1 MVCAAV
7 RIDQRCADLGEG
19 SRPGSQT
26 RPYHSPVAEQPAAYA
41 KTANPLS
48 TRELAE
54 ARERTRRSMFQS
66 APRRVGRYTVLGK
79 VGEGGMGVVFAAHD
93 PELDRRVALKLLTA
107 ERAGHGPE
115 PKQRLLAEARAMARV
130 AHPNVVAVF
139 EAGLH
144 EPEIGEASV
153 FVAMEFVEGQTLRDW
168 VDETRPKWTRTLE
181 VYREAGRGLAA
192 VHDAGLVHRD
202 FKPDNAMIDESGRV
216 FVMDFGLAR
225 DTGFEAPAI
234 DSPSAAATLI
244 GKLTRT
250 GALLGTPAYM
260 APEQFAGNV
269 ADARSDQYSF
279 CVALYEALWRRRPY
293 DANTPVALAATLID
307 EEPPKIPPPDDV
319 PRGVRAAI
327 LRGLAPNP
335 DLRWP
340 TMDMLVAELSPRRR
354 SRRILVGVTGIAT
367 AVVATSYAAISGPE
381 TSACAGAEE
390 AIAETWNPKRAEEVV
405 RAFDRAAPTWGAT
418 AAQHATSLVDA
429 YAERWANE
437 HASACRSALDDEST
451 GDALLDARMRCLTRR
466 QGELASV
473 IDALATA
480 DAGVVIHYERA
491 LEGLVEPERC
501 TEPAYLEVTDD
512 APDDP
517 RVARRVQELEQRLA
531 AIHTTRVL
539 GAPQRAL
546 QQLEAMAADVAAL
559 DHAPLS
565 VAVQIERARLLAELE
580 PGQAA
585 FDALE
590 RAYFGAV
597 TARRDLEA
605 VRVALDLAG
614 LLASSLHDLDA
625 AQHWL
630 ELGQEGAERAGLTD
644 GQVDLAAAA
653 AEVARASG
661 RVGEAIE
668 LQVASMRRI
677 ERECPRPCGRAVQR
691 YIELSNLENEAERID
706 DALAYA
712 DLAVQAV
719 EATRGRDAPAMA
731 RALMRR
737 AESLVDLDRPADAIA
752 PLRRVIELRTRDKGE
767 GHLDTLGAQAVLGS
781 ALLRAGET
789 EDGLALLERTADKA
803 REVEFP
809 AFAGAVLN
817 RLGGE
822 YVDLDRTG
830 DARRVYLAARDL
842 AQETLP
848 PEHPAFAI
856 LESNLAHVE
865 QTEGNHAE
873 ALVRFQQALKMRRNA
888 AQEQDASV
896 VRFLYN
902 LARSY
907 ELVGQPAEAIPYL
920 DEATGLLEGQSLRKL
935 VVDVAVAQARTM
947 RLAGSAG
954 AEQART
960 AILARCTAADETT
973 RERSGCDT
981 AETRIDRDPQ
991 PDPPEEPPE
1000 ED

>member
-1 MVCAAV
+1 
-7 RIDQRCADLGEG
+7 
-19 SRPGSQT
+19 
-26 RPYHSPVAEQPAAYA
+26 
-41 KTANPLS
+41 
-48 TRELAE
+48 
-54 ARERTRRSMFQS
+54 
-66 APRRVGRYTVLGK
+66 
-79 VGEGGMGVVFAAHD
+79 
-93 PELDRRVALKLLTA
+93 
-107 ERAGHGPE
+107 
-115 PKQRLLAEARAMARV
+115 MARV

-144 EPEIGEASV
+144 EPELGEASV
-153 FVAMEFVEGQTLRDW
+153 FVAMELVEGQTLRDW
-168 VDETRPKWTRTLE
+168 VDETRPKWSRTLE

-202 FKPDNAMIDESGRV
+202 FKPDNAMIDETGRV

-279 CVALYEALWRRRPY
+279 CVALYEALWQRRPY

-307 EEPPKIPPPDDV
+307 GAPPKVPPPDDV
-319 PRGVRAAI
+319 PWGVRSAI
-327 LRGLAPNP
+327 LRGLAANP
-335 DLRWP
+335 DARWP

-381 TSACAGAEE
+381 TSVCAGAEE

-405 RAFDRAAPTWGAT
+405 QAFERAAPTWGAT
-418 AAQHATSLVDA
+418 AAQHAIALVDA
-429 YAERWANE
+429 YAEHWATE
-437 HASACRSALDDEST
+437 HASACRSALGDEST
-451 GDALLDARMRCLTRR
+451 GDALLDARMRCLARR
-466 QGELASV
+466 QAELDSV
-473 IDALATA
+473 VEALTTA
-480 DAGVVIHYERA
+480 DAGVVLHYERA

-501 TEPAYLEVTDD
+501 TEPAYLEATDD

-517 RVARRVQELEQRLA
+517 RVARRVEELEQRLA
-531 AIHTTRVL
+531 AIHTARVL

-546 QQLEAMAADVAAL
+546 QQLEAMATEVAAL
-559 DHAPLS
+559 DHPPLT
-565 VAVQIERARLLAELE
+565 VDLQIERASLLADLE
-580 PGQAA
+580 PGPAA

-614 LLASSLHDLDA
+614 LLASTLHDLDA

-630 ELGQEGAERAGLTD
+630 ELGQEGAERVGLID
-644 GQVDLAAAA
+644 GQVDISAAA

-661 RVGEAIE
+661 RIGEAID

-677 ERECPRPCGRAVQR
+677 ERECPRPCGKAVQR
-691 YIELSNLENEAERID
+691 YIELSTLENEAERID

-712 DLAVQAV
+712 DLAVQAI
-719 EATRGRDAPAMA
+719 EATQGKDAPAMA

-737 AESLVDLDRPADAIA
+737 AESLIDLDRPADAIA
-752 PLRRVIELRTRDKGE
+752 ALRRVIELRTRDKGE
-767 GHLDTLGAQAVLGS
+767 GHLDTLGAMSLLGS
-781 ALLRAGET
+781 ALLGAGET
-789 EDGLALLERTADKA
+789 EDGLALLEQTAEKA
-803 REVEFP
+803 RDVEFP

-822 YVDLDRTG
+822 YVDLERTD
-830 DARRVYLAARDL
+830 DARRVYLAAKDM
-842 AQETLP
+842 AQQTLP

-865 QTEGNHAE
+865 QTEGNHE
-873 ALVRFQQALKMRRNA
+873 QALVRFQRALAIRRNA
-888 AQEQDASV
+888 AQEQDASM

-907 ELVGQPAEAIPYL
+907 ELVGQPGQAVPYL
-920 DEATGLLEGQSLRKL
+920 DEAAKLLEGQSLRRL
-935 VVDVAVAQARTM
+935 VVDIAVARARTM
-947 RLAGSAG
+947 RLAQLPG
-954 AEQART
+954 
-960 AILARCTAADETT
+960 ADEALKAVLTRCAEADEGT

-981 AETRIDRDPQ
+981 AERRIDRDPQ
-991 PDPPEEPPE
+991 PDSRGVSLA
-1000 ED
+1000 D